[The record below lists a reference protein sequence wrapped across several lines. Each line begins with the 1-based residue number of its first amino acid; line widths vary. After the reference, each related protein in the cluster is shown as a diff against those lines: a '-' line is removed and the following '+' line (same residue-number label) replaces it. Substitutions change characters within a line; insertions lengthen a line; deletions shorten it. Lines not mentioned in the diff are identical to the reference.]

1 MALTDAQKAELNRM
15 CPAAKEAALG
25 TAIGAL
31 EAGIVAAELDDETL
45 EVGGDPAAVR
55 LKDGGVS
62 SAKLA
67 SALQALVL
75 GAAAGYTLARGQAD
89 VTGTADVDTGLATVV
104 AAVATLDDDI
114 SLAAM
119 WVSAHLSATAGHID
133 LNVLK
138 PTAVDD
144 CTPTAATTAAKV
156 NWLAIGT

>member
-15 CPAAKEAALG
+15 CPAAKDAALG

-31 EAGIVAAELDDETL
+31 EAGIVAAELDGTTL
-45 EVGGDPAAVR
+45 EVGGSPSKVR

-75 GAAAGYTLARGQAD
+75 GAASGYKLARGQAD
-89 VTGTADVDTGLATVV
+89 VTGTADVTTGLTTVV
-104 AAVATLDDDI
+104 AAVAALDDDI

-119 WVSAHLSATAGHID
+119 WVSAQLSATAGHID
-133 LNVLK
+133 LNVFK

-144 CTPTAATTAAKV
+144 CTPIAGTAAAKV